1 MRTIHLTP
9 EYIEF
14 YDNLE
19 KRVQEKIEYIKDLL
33 VDEEQYIHSK
43 IAKKLKGTDFYELRI
58 SMNNAYR
65 VITFTADHEDLN
77 QCTEII
83 FLNGFM
89 KKSTKDY
96 NKGIKKAIKILKKWI
111 EEI

>member
-14 YDNLE
+14 YNNLE
-19 KRVQEKIEYIKDLL
+19 EKVKQKIEYIKDLL
-33 VDEEQYIHSK
+33 ISKRIINAK

-65 VITFTADHEDLN
+65 VITFTIDSEDLN

-83 FLNGFM
+83 FISGFI

-96 NKGIKKAIKILKKWI
+96 KKEINKALKILEKWT
-111 EEI
+111 EKS